1 MKWGLP
7 CKIQPFLPKPTGDV
21 EEDPNGVF
29 DTMCGT
35 SVSNVPACR
44 LSDHTS
50 AVHLHPNA
58 AHASLPE
65 TPVAIHGHKIT
76 MFMSW
81 VERSVA
87 PATPWFSTHTA
98 LLWET
103 MHSCR
108 PQQQKHNPYRKEIRW
123 LRNQKIPTLGTI
135 HTSRAEPR
143 HNSEEMATSCSS
155 PPPCAGAEEGHG
167 YQQTEPVSNRCS
179 TRRRANKEHFGA
191 GAGTG
196 RHAPKAKCRCAQASA
211 WNRNYLVC
219 SGWGLISYFSVALLV
234 LWGFMDH

>member
-7 CKIQPFLPKPTGDV
+7 CKIQPLLPNPTGDV

-50 AVHLHPNA
+50 TVHLHPSA

-65 TPVAIHGHKIT
+65 TPMAIHGHKIEK
-76 MFMSW
+76 FMSW
-81 VERSVA
+81 VERLVA

-98 LLWET
+98 LLREM
-103 MHSCR
+103 MHSGR
-108 PQQQKHNPYRKEIRW
+108 PQQQKHNPYKKEIHW
-123 LRNQKIPTLGTI
+123 LQNQKIPTLGAI

-143 HNSEEMATSCSS
+143 HNSEEMATTCSPLS
-155 PPPCAGAEEGHG
+155 PCAGAEEGHR
-167 YQQTEPVSNRCS
+167 YQRVSLSATAAS
-179 TRRRANKEHFGA
+179 TRCHANTEHFGA
-191 GAGTG
+191 GGRDRQTCSQGQVQVCAG
-196 RHAPKAKCRCAQASA
+196 KCMK
-211 WNRNYLVC
+211 L
-219 SGWGLISYFSVALLV
+219 
-234 LWGFMDH
+234 